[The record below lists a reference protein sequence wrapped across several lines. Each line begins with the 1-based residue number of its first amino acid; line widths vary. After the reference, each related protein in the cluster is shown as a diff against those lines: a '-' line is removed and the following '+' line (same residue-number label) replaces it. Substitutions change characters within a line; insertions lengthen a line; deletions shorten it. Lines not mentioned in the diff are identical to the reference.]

1 MFYSDTQDSAR
12 TFSALYPDLS
22 SGSALGEFKWD
33 NRFFIFLTFL
43 HRKIQNLSSY
53 VGKSN
58 QKKIRQKANKILS
71 KFANDSSAR
80 KHEGPS
86 PDWFWHLIG

>member
-33 NRFFIFLTFL
+33 NRFFYIFNIFASKNQIK
-43 HRKIQNLSSY
+43 RKY
-53 VGKSN
+53 A
-58 QKKIRQKANKILS
+58 KKQIRS
-71 KFANDSSAR
+71 
-80 KHEGPS
+80 
-86 PDWFWHLIG
+86 

>member
-33 NRFFIFLTFL
+33 NRFFYIFNIFASRNPKVVTLVNQIK
-43 HRKIQNLSSY
+43 RKY
-53 VGKSN
+53 A
-58 QKKIRQKANKILS
+58 KKQIRS
-71 KFANDSSAR
+71 
-80 KHEGPS
+80 
-86 PDWFWHLIG
+86 

>member
-53 VGKSN
+53 VG
-58 QKKIRQKANKILS
+58 
-71 KFANDSSAR
+71 
-80 KHEGPS
+80 
-86 PDWFWHLIG
+86 

>member
-33 NRFFIFLTFL
+33 NRFFYIFNIFASKNPKPKKLRWL
-43 HRKIQNLSSY
+43 I
-53 VGKSN
+53 KSKEN
-58 QKKIRQKANKILS
+58 TPKS
-71 KFANDSSAR
+71 K
-80 KHEGPS
+80 
-86 PDWFWHLIG
+86 